1 MGACNAKLTDEQKR
15 AIEANKFIDKELH
28 KRKKEL
34 AKEVKLLLLGT
45 GASGKSTVAKQMQII
60 YLHGF
65 GEKEKEDFK
74 ALIVA
79 NLVENMQSLL
89 RGADKL
95 GIKVSPENQAIARE
109 ILDLDHSEADFVLS
123 QKYFVAIQTL
133 WKEEKAVRSAFKRQN
148 EFQLS
153 DSAAYFFDS
162 MDKYANMN
170 AYKVCDEDILRV
182 RKRTSGIIE
191 TDFTIGDL
199 NFRMVDVGGQR
210 NERKKWI
217 HCFEDVTAILFVASL
232 SEYDQVLEEDDS
244 TNRMRESLHLF
255 EETVNNEWFSHTPIL
270 LFLNKNDL
278 FEQKALTTDLGD
290 YITEYTGGKNIEN
303 ARKFIKNMYTERN
316 HSSQNERD
324 FYIHNTTATDTRN
337 IITVFD
343 TVQDIFLSRA
353 LEDFNL

>member
-1 MGACNAKLTDEQKR
+1 
-15 AIEANKFIDKELH
+15 
-28 KRKKEL
+28 
-34 AKEVKLLLLGT
+34 
-45 GASGKSTVAKQMQII
+45 
-60 YLHGF
+60 
-65 GEKEKEDFK
+65 
-74 ALIVA
+74 
-79 NLVENMQSLL
+79 
-89 RGADKL
+89 
-95 GIKVSPENQAIARE
+95 
-109 ILDLDHSEADFVLS
+109 
-123 QKYFVAIQTL
+123 
-133 WKEEKAVRSAFKRQN
+133 
-148 EFQLS
+148 
-153 DSAAYFFDS
+153 
-162 MDKYANMN
+162 
-170 AYKVCDEDILRV
+170 V